1 MHFNSI
7 QRISQKNGAGGSG
20 LLGALLLAVFLITGM
35 VCGQTLPAQAAE
47 GCAAFTKYLTEAKSV
62 SEGQESNFLAQC
74 KQRAV
79 GVWHQQCKE
88 LCPTMTKSEAG
99 LKGCEKGCDMM
110 KDMMNNN

>member
-1 MHFNSI
+1 MHFNSM
-7 QRISQKNGAGGSG
+7 QRSSQKIGASG
-20 LLGALLLAVFLITGM
+20 HRLLGALLLAVLLITGL
-35 VCGQTLPAQAAE
+35 VCGQTQIAQAAE

-62 SEGQESNFLAQC
+62 TAGQESTFLAQC

-88 LCPTMTKSEAG
+88 TCPTMTKSEAS